1 MLSMSIRRPPSRAVR
16 GATTLKGLGW
26 ILAAMTSV
34 FWMSGETAVA
44 CSVERSN
51 RDMPGPFMV
60 RLSQDCTESEREAQA
75 VSVADLLKALAQH
88 RSVELERVVIVGDVT
103 FDSLPAA
110 KPEAVVLPSR
120 AQRKVADLKVGR
132 MYVIDGPIAIRNSM
146 VRGTIKT
153 KAKDA
158 VVMIRGAVI
167 MTGTTFEGMVDLSR
181 TIFLN
186 ATDFSTSVL
195 LQQGFFIESLFDQ
208 PARFEET
215 AFGVHS
221 RFHKATFGEPVTF
234 HRAGFNGLSE
244 FLEVTFEKDARFS
257 QTYFKHATGFSGSH
271 FLATADFSE
280 ATFEREAYFSFGV
293 FDGDAYFRRATFKAE
308 ANFADAEF
316 KGLDDFSKTLFSH
329 EPRFTRVKAT
339 GERAF
344 PKGLQDARVLYVIAA
359 SLFAFSLLF
368 VFILRKG

>member
-1 MLSMSIRRPPSRAVR
+1 
-16 GATTLKGLGW
+16 
-26 ILAAMTSV
+26 MTSV
-34 FWMSGETAVA
+34 FWMSTETAVA

-51 RDMPGPFMV
+51 REVSGPFMV
-60 RLSQDCTESEREAQA
+60 RLSQDCTVSEREAQA
-75 VSVADLLKALAQH
+75 VSAADLLKALAQR
-88 RSVELERVVIVGDVT
+88 RSVELDRVLIVGNLT
-103 FDSLPAA
+103 FDSLPVAN
-110 KPEAVVLPSR
+110 PEVLGLSSR

-132 MYVIDGPIAIRNSM
+132 IYVIDGPIAIRNSV
-146 VRGTIKT
+146 VRGTIRT
-153 KAKDA
+153 KARDA

-186 ATDFSTSVL
+186 ATDFSMAVL
-195 LQQGFFIESLFDQ
+195 LQQGFFIDALFEQ
-208 PARFEET
+208 PARFEQT

-257 QTYFKHATGFSGSH
+257 QTYFKHGTGFSGSH
-271 FLATADFSE
+271 FRAMADFSE

-293 FDGDAYFRRATFKAE
+293 FEEDAYFRRATFKSE

-316 KGLDDFSKTLFSH
+316 KGVDDFSKTLFSH
-329 EPRFTRVKAT
+329 EPRFTRAKAA

-359 SLFAFSLLF
+359 SLLAFSLLF
-368 VFILRKG
+368 AFILRKG